1 MKNEISQIFN
11 IEQLQSLLDKFTI
24 STGTGTAI
32 IDLEGNTITASG
44 WQDICTKFFRIHP
57 KTSKNCL
64 ESDTSI
70 ANGLKEG
77 CKFNQY
83 KCLNGLV
90 DVAVPIIVKD
100 EHIANLFIGQF
111 LLNRPDL
118 SFFREKAKTFGFD
131 EQKFMD
137 ALGKVPVFTE
147 EEVKDK
153 IEFLS
158 ELAIMIGEMGIQ
170 RIEVEDLTKNLEE
183 KVNLRT
189 LELKNAQLAALNMMQ
204 DAQIARK
211 DTEEANEKLEV
222 MMSKLKESN
231 EQLERFAYVASHD
244 LQEPLRKISSFSELF
259 VAKYQDIVDD
269 KGKKYIE
276 YIVSGTHRMQTL
288 INDLLSFSRINT
300 QGKDFERIDTKDILN
315 KIIDMYST
323 KLEASK
329 GTIKIHNLPVIYADD
344 TQIFAL
350 FQNLIGNALKF
361 TRNGVP
367 PEIEI
372 YAEKKDK
379 FWFFHITDNG
389 IGIDMQYQDRIFI
402 IFQRL
407 HTKEAYEGT
416 GIGLSLCQQIVKRH
430 GGEISFK
437 SELGK
442 GTTFTFSLPVLR
454 EK

>member
-1 MKNEISQIFN
+1 MKYTINKIIHVA
-11 IEQLQSLLDKFTI
+11 QLQSLLDKFTR

-44 WQDICTKFFRIHP
+44 WQDICTKFFRINP
-57 KTSKNCL
+57 ETCKNCL

-70 ANGLKEG
+70 ANGLKKG
-77 CKFNQY
+77 SKYNMY

-90 DVAVPIIVKD
+90 DVAVPIIVND

-111 LLNRPDL
+111 LLNKPDL

-131 EQKFMD
+131 EHEFMR
-137 ALGKVPVFTE
+137 ALDKVPVFTE
-147 EEVKDK
+147 EEVKNK
-153 IEFLS
+153 IAFLS
-158 ELAIMIGEMGIQ
+158 ELAVMIGEMGIQ
-170 RIEVEDLTKNLEE
+170 RIEVEDLTENLEH
-183 KVNLRT
+183 KVSLRT
-189 LELKNAQLAALNMMQ
+189 EELRNAQLAALNMMQ

-211 DTEEANEKLEV
+211 DAEEANEKLEV
-222 MMSKLKESN
+222 MMLKLKESN

-244 LQEPLRKISSFSELF
+244 LQEPLRKISSFSDLF
-259 VAKYQDIVDD
+259 ATKYQDLVDE

-276 YIVSGTHRMQTL
+276 YIVGGTHRMQTL

-300 QGKDFERIDTKDILN
+300 QGKAFEHIDTQLIVN
-315 KIIDMYST
+315 NIIELYST
-323 KLEASK
+323 KLETCK
-329 GTIKIHNLPVIYADD
+329 GTITTHDLPVIFADE
-344 TQIFAL
+344 TQMFAL

-361 TRNGVP
+361 TREGVA
-367 PEIEI
+367 PEIHI
-372 YAEKKDK
+372 SAEKKDK
-379 FWFFHITDNG
+379 FWIFRVKDNG

-407 HTKEAYEGT
+407 HSKEAYEGT

-430 GGEISFK
+430 GGNIWFD

-442 GTTFTFSLPVLR
+442 GTTFMFSLPCVQ
-454 EK
+454 